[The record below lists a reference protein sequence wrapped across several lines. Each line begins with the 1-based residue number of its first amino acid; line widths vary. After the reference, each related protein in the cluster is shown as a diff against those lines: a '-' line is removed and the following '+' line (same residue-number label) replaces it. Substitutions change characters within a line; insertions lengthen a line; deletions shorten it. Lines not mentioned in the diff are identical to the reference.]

1 MHGSGTPRTAR
12 SLSSVGAG
20 SGRSTRTRFVSIK
33 GDTRTGILSVLD
45 AAAGNTRSVTGT
57 RTPTRYA
64 SVNGRRPLLG
74 ERRIPTHTESGTR
87 GTSRSSVPGVAK
99 TRVGAGDSR
108 RSGCRRVGFIGSMR
122 RNDGHMTPQ
131 QTSTLLGV
139 AVLLNVARSQ
149 RRQWTG
155 SASISPRRLQSAGE
169 LY

>member
-12 SLSSVGAG
+12 LLSSVGAG
-20 SGRSTRTRFVSIK
+20 SGRSTRTRCVSISA
-33 GDTRTGILSVLD
+33 DTRTDTLSVLD

-87 GTSRSSVPGVAK
+87 RTSRTSVPGVAK
-99 TRVGAGDSR
+99 TSADVAGSR
-108 RSGCRRVGFIGSMR
+108 RWGCRRVGFIGSMR
-122 RNDGHMTPQ
+122 RRDGHTTPQ
-131 QTSTLLGV
+131 QTSTLLG
-139 AVLLNVARSQ
+139 AAALLSGARSQ
-149 RRQWTG
+149 RRRWMG
-155 SASISPRRLQSAGE
+155 SASISPKRWQSAGE